1 MNRWICLLGIWGA
14 LALPMAVRA
23 QAVGEASETG
33 PSGAPPAV
41 SEAALARSPLW
52 QAVESMFR
60 QREVGPVPDRRL
72 DAQQRQ
78 QLREQVRRAAARGQH
93 HGVAEVTQ
101 LGSR

>member
-1 MNRWICLLGIWGA
+1 
-14 LALPMAVRA
+14 
-23 QAVGEASETG
+23 
-33 PSGAPPAV
+33 
-41 SEAALARSPLW
+41 
-52 QAVESMFR
+52 MFR

-78 QLREQVRRAAARGQH
+78 QLREQVRRAAARGQR